1 MKHKV
6 FWEKNSRIKGIVP
19 KEQIIEKTQT
29 HKFPCEAVTIRMSNV
44 NDKNPTA
51 VAYFHG
57 KEAKG
62 TSWNGSNYTY
72 AENKLMV
79 SLRKEGNGYNFN
91 GSIIDFFSLQDLKEV
106 LDSVRE
112 TLNKL

>member
-1 MKHKV
+1 MNKKI

-57 KEAKG
+57 KEAKQ
-62 TSWNGSNYTY
+62 TSWSGTNYIV
-72 AENKLMV
+72 AETKLMV
-79 SLRKEGNGYNFN
+79 SLTKEGNGYNFN

>member
-1 MKHKV
+1 MKHKI

-19 KEQIIEKTQT
+19 KEQIIEKTHT
-29 HKFPCEAVTIRMSNV
+29 HKFPCGAVTIRMSDV
-44 NDKNPTA
+44 NDPNPTA

-57 KEAKG
+57 KQAKG
-62 TSWNGSNYTY
+62 TSWSGTNYIY

-79 SLRKEGNGYNFN
+79 SLTKEGNGYNFN
-91 GSIIDFFSLQDLKEV
+91 GSIIDFYSLQDLKEV

>member
-1 MKHKV
+1 MNQKI
-6 FWEKNSRIKGIVP
+6 FWEKISRIKGIVP

-79 SLRKEGNGYNFN
+79 SLTKEGNGYNFN